1 MKAIMQSIN
10 PEHVFNMRVSGK
22 RFPLKRIEV
31 RKSAPKETPFKAY
44 IYETK
49 QKEKSFVSTTIDG
62 VKTEV
67 IIRRSGCGKVVGEYI
82 CRKVEIVYADNMIEA
97 YYNNCPETRLTD
109 EQLYMYADGKP
120 LKFLYMEDVIFYD
133 KPKELSEFR
142 KPCEYAK
149 FEYKCFP
156 ENCDRCPWNTVIRAP
171 QSHFTFCFNKTRWT
185 APTFAGKR
193 IACTPI
199 GVGIVNDTAATRPSS
214 S

>member
-31 RKSAPKETPFKAY
+31 RKSAPDETPFKAY

-82 CRKVEIVYADNMIEA
+82 CRKVVIPILKMVQCVVN
-97 YYNNCPETRLTD
+97 
-109 EQLYMYADGKP
+109 QLY
-120 LKFLYMEDVIFYD
+120 F
-133 KPKELSEFR
+133 
-142 KPCEYAK
+142 
-149 FEYKCFP
+149 
-156 ENCDRCPWNTVIRAP
+156 
-171 QSHFTFCFNKTRWT
+171 
-185 APTFAGKR
+185 
-193 IACTPI
+193 
-199 GVGIVNDTAATRPSS
+199 
-214 S
+214 

>member
-1 MKAIMQSIN
+1 MKAIIQSVN

-67 IIRRSGCGKVVGEYI
+67 IIRRGGCGKVVGEYI

-97 YYNNCPETRLTD
+97 YYNNCSETRLTD
-109 EQLYMYADGKP
+109 EQLWAYASGKP
-120 LKFLYMEDVIFYD
+120 LKFLYMENVIFYD
-133 KPKELSEFR
+133 KPKELGEFYTLCEPNKR
-142 KPCEYAK
+142 TKRCDRCEYA
-149 FEYKCFP
+149 FC
-156 ENCDRCPWNTVIRAP
+156 TVLGKKPVTRAP
-171 QSHFTFCFNKTRWT
+171 QPWCY
-185 APTFAGKR
+185 
-193 IACTPI
+193 
-199 GVGIVNDTAATRPSS
+199 VEELEEL
-214 S
+214 